1 MVMIGLTGYGIFR
14 GTKPYGK
21 PRHCEDKSDEAASL
35 PDCFWTVGV
44 RELISALAHT
54 QENTI

>member
-1 MVMIGLTGYGIFR
+1 MIGLTGYGIFR